1 MQLTSTGVFARAIR
15 SSVRAPR
22 ADDGPGLLVPASTAP
37 SAGYRSAAWTGSPGR
52 G

>member
-1 MQLTSTGVFARAIR
+1 MQLTSTGVFARATR

-22 ADDGPGLLVPASTAP
+22 DDDGPGLLVPASTDP
-37 SAGYRSAAWTGSPGR
+37 STGTGGAAWTGSPGR